1 MHIRNA
7 PTGLMRELGYGAGY
21 EYAHD
26 LPDKK
31 SSQEHFP
38 KELEGRKYFPDSV

>member
-7 PTGLMRELGYGAGY
+7 PTGLMRELGYGARN

-38 KELEGRKYFPDSV
+38 KELEGRKYFPDSA